1 MTYIEDQL
9 VTFKN
14 MFEGAIRASKS
25 DGLKA
30 KTSIIRSSKL
40 INLIHEAVKHELTLQ
55 GVEDSHL
62 HPPRG
67 KSSPE
72 LKIAGFLKQKKQ
84 DVCATPN
91 CDRVPKVPGTIDW
104 GPLKYKKLEDPLGTD
119 YTEKTLV
126 INVRSQLS
134 SVAKNR
140 DTLFERTFAEALN
153 LHMKYPKMVLG
164 EVYLIPLYEY
174 DDKAMEHEEAG
185 KRIQFKDRPVNI
197 EEYLSF
203 FHGINNRANDTDDLY
218 KYERCALLIVDFR
231 PDRPVLYTTE
241 KLVEEGFLKE
251 KFAKDLSALSFDNFA
266 KDILEVYQSRFDI
279 RNLTT

>member
-1 MTYIEDQL
+1 MSFIEDQL
-9 VTFKN
+9 VAFKN
-14 MFEGAIRASKS
+14 MFEGAIRDSES

-40 INLIHEAVKHELTLQ
+40 INLIHEAVKHELIRQ
-55 GVEDSHL
+55 GVNTTYL
-62 HPPRG
+62 HPPQG

-84 DVCATPN
+84 DVCVTP
-91 CDRVPKVPGTIDW
+91 DPGRVPRKNRTINW
-104 GPLKYKKLEDPLGTD
+104 GPLKYKELKDSLGMD

-134 SVAKNR
+134 SIAKNR

-174 DDKAMEHEEAG
+174 DEKAMEHEEAS
-185 KRIQFKDRPVNI
+185 KRIQFKDKPIKI

-203 FHGINNRANDTDDLY
+203 FHGINNRASDTDAQY

-231 PDRPVLYTTE
+231 PERPVLFTTE
-241 KLVEEGFLKE
+241 ELVKEGFLEE
-251 KFAKDLSALSFDNFA
+251 KFTKELSALSFDNFA
-266 KDILEVYQSRFDI
+266 KDILAVYEKRFDLK
-279 RNLTT
+279 NLTT

>member
-1 MTYIEDQL
+1 MSFIEDQL
-9 VTFKN
+9 VTFKD
-14 MFEGAIRASKS
+14 MFEEAIRASKS

-30 KTSIIRSSKL
+30 KTSIIRSSKP

-55 GVEDSHL
+55 GVKASHL
-62 HPPRG
+62 HPPKG

-84 DVCATPN
+84 DVCVTPN
-91 CDRVPKVPGTIDW
+91 CDRVPKVAGTIDW
-104 GPLKYKKLEDPLGTD
+104 GPLKYKKLEDPLGTS

-153 LHMKYPKMVLG
+153 LHMRYPQMVLG

-174 DDKAMEHEEAG
+174 DEKAMKHKRAD
-185 KRIQFKDRPVNI
+185 KRIRFKKKPI
-197 EEYLSF
+197 KIQEYLSF

-231 PDRPVLYTTE
+231 PDHPVLYTTE
-241 KLVEEGFLKE
+241 RLVAEELLDE
-251 KFAKDLSALSFDNFA
+251 KFAKDLSALSFNNFA
-266 KDILEVYQSRFDI
+266 KDILTVYENRFDI

>member
-1 MTYIEDQL
+1 MSFIEDQL
-9 VTFKN
+9 VTFKD
-14 MFEGAIRASKS
+14 MFEEAIRASKS

-30 KTSIIRSSKL
+30 KTSIIRSSKP
-40 INLIHEAVKHELTLQ
+40 INLIHEAVKHKLTLQ
-55 GVEDSHL
+55 GVKASHL
-62 HPPRG
+62 HPPKG

-84 DVCATPN
+84 DVCVTPN
-91 CDRVPKVPGTIDW
+91 CDRVPKVAGTIDW
-104 GPLKYKKLEDPLGTD
+104 GPLKYKKLEDPLGTS

-153 LHMKYPKMVLG
+153 LHMRYPQMVLG

-174 DDKAMEHEEAG
+174 DEKAMKHKRAD
-185 KRIQFKDRPVNI
+185 KRIRFKKKPI
-197 EEYLSF
+197 KIQEYLSF

-231 PDRPVLYTTE
+231 PDHPVLYTTE
-241 KLVEEGFLKE
+241 RLVAEELLDE
-251 KFAKDLSALSFDNFA
+251 KFAKDLSALSFNNFA
-266 KDILEVYQSRFDI
+266 KDILTVYENRFDI